1 MGFSR
6 QEYWCEFLCPPPDLP
21 DPGVESIST
30 ASLALQAGS
39 LPTEPPWKPLEKS
52 EKEEQIKT
60 QVRAKKEII
69 KIRVAINK
77 FENRNK
83 ERKSSSLHLP
93 SEPNSLCFGE
103 YFILRKNFRKQALI
117 QCFKIF

>member
-83 ERKSSSLHLP
+83 ERKSRKPKATSLKR
-93 SEPNSLCFGE
+93 SI
-103 YFILRKNFRKQALI
+103 ILLSF
-117 QCFKIF
+117 